1 MKNILKNKHTSVVGV
16 LCALFISP
24 VVLAGCSP
32 LETLHK
38 IDDPFGSVKADS
50 TEQKTEEQT
59 QENAQDGT
67 AENTAENAQTE
78 SVSSTSELPGV
89 SEKTAITFVANANG
103 LTDFYNDGYSDAHL
117 KRKEMSISILSA
129 LVSERVRVIV
139 GADPSAI
146 LSDEEY
152 DTVAR
157 QYGMYDD
164 SNADS
169 YVMDRDL
176 PGLSQCVKNIVNG

>member
-1 MKNILKNKHTSVVGV
+1 MKNILKNKHTSVLGII
-16 LCALFISP
+16 CALLIFP

-50 TEQKTEEQT
+50 TEQKTDEQT
-59 QENAQDGT
+59 QA
-67 AENTAENAQTE
+67 NTAENAQTE

-103 LTDFYNDGYSDAHL
+103 LTDFYNDGFSDEHL
-117 KRKEMSISILSA
+117 KRKEMCISILSA
-129 LVSERVRVIV
+129 LAADRVRVIS
-139 GADPSAI
+139 GADVSQI
-146 LSDEEY
+146 LSDDEF
-152 DTVAR
+152 DAVAR

-164 SNADS
+164 ANADD

-176 PGLSQCVKNIVNG
+176 PYLSQCVKNIVTGS

>member
-1 MKNILKNKHTSVVGV
+1 
-16 LCALFISP
+16 
-24 VVLAGCSP
+24 
-32 LETLHK
+32 
-38 IDDPFGSVKADS
+38 
-50 TEQKTEEQT
+50 
-59 QENAQDGT
+59 
-67 AENTAENAQTE
+67 
-78 SVSSTSELPGV
+78 
-89 SEKTAITFVANANG
+89 
-103 LTDFYNDGYSDAHL
+103 
-117 KRKEMSISILSA
+117 MSISILSA

-176 PGLSQCVKNIVNG
+176 PGLSQCVKNIGNG